1 MIDAPDYCGS
11 FLVDNPVILILRV
24 LFVAIDGM
32 GGSVFPRGA
41 LDFVGGRYLPG
52 LIPQIPLVHNVQERG
67 KLIAVLILA
76 VHAVGDGN
84 KMNPMLTKEYLGVEA
99 RLQIVP
105 ACPAHVLHNH
115 PADLSGFNVGNHA
128 LPIGTLK
135 VAAGPAI
142 VRIVG
147 DVGVAV
153 LGCIVFEVCFLIQNG
168 VAVAREIIVTGQA
181 LVQRRNLFLSLFHAH
196 DALLSD

>member
-1 MIDAPDYCGS
+1 
-11 FLVDNPVILILRV
+11 
-24 LFVAIDGM
+24 
-32 GGSVFPRGA
+32 
-41 LDFVGGRYLPG
+41 
-52 LIPQIPLVHNVQERG
+52 
-67 KLIAVLILA
+67 
-76 VHAVGDGN
+76 
-84 KMNPMLTKEYLGVEA
+84 MNPMLTKEYLGVKA
-99 RLQIVP
+99 RLQIVTP
-105 ACPAHVLHNH
+105 CPAHVLDNH
-115 PADLSGFNVGNHA
+115 PADLPGFNVGNHA

-147 DVGVAV
+147 DVGIAV
-153 LGCIVFEVCFLIQNG
+153 LGRVVFEVCFLIQNG